1 MAALLSLVVF
11 AQAASLLSEQLH
23 HHSSEHCCALCHI
36 GPLPFLQPAQA
47 TNVAPGLSVE
57 RIEVSVRFDT
67 PREVRLPS
75 GFSRAPPA

>member
-1 MAALLSLVVF
+1 MAVLLSLVVF
-11 AQAASLLSEQLH
+11 TQASSLLSEQFH

-47 TNVAPGLSVE
+47 TCAAPGLSVE
-57 RIEVSVRFDT
+57 RIEVSAHHDT
-67 PREVRLPS
+67 PRDVRLPS